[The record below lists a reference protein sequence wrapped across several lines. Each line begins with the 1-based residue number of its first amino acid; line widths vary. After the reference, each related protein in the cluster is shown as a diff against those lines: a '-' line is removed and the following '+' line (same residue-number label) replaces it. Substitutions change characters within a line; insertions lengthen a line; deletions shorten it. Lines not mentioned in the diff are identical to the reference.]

1 MIERNYT
8 RFMAHALEDI
18 ARKAIMPLV
27 EKDRGDNVVTM
38 RGGSDRAA

>member
-8 RFMAHALEDI
+8 RFMAHALDDI

-27 EKDRGDNVVTM
+27 QQDRGDNVVAI
-38 RGGSDRAA
+38 GAASRNQ